1 MKLEEDETGLWEER
15 CYGGRKVKLGNR
27 VNPGLWKEEYTR
39 GNPIFARIEL
49 GCLPHG
55 FLF

>member
-1 MKLEEDETGLWEER
+1 MKLEEDEMGLWEER
-15 CYGGRKVKLGNR
+15 CYGGRGVKLGNR

-39 GNPIFARIEL
+39 GNPIFAGIGL